1 MNFASAGISTPAHI
15 LMMLLVDA
23 GGIKAT
29 NIPYRRTAPAAQATV
44 SGEVKA
50 GAVISPGLLPQAPT
64 VAEVGLKGME
74 FEAVQIAMV
83 PAVTLDD
90 VLQILQTLMLRTLQQ
105 PEIRARLQGLDMQ
118 VIAVTGK
125 GGGRPFGS

>member
-1 MNFASAGISTPAHI
+1 M
-15 LMMLLVDA
+15 
-23 GGIKAT
+23 
-29 NIPYRRTAPAAQATV
+29 
-44 SGEVKA
+44 
-50 GAVISPGLLPQAPT
+50 ISPGLLPQVPT
-64 VAEVGLKGME
+64 VAEVVLKGME

-90 VLQILQTLMLRTLQQ
+90 VLQILQTLMLRTLQL
-105 PEIRARLQGLDMQ
+105 PEIKARLQGLDMQ